1 MLRKSLFVLLALFSV
16 LVLSLPALA
25 QDSKSTNVAEGLS
38 FPRGIAFDADGN
50 LYVAESGLGG
60 EQKLL
65 VTDDVTITG
74 GLTGQITKIAPD
86 GTTSTVVG
94 GLPSLFNPNESAAV
108 GVYRAVPTADS
119 LWLAFTDDTS
129 LTLFSDSIVEIDLA
143 TSAVKHYIDLSA
155 YEIAN
160 NPDGT
165 DEILSNPADIAIG
178 PDGTLYIVDAGANTL
193 YTWTE
198 AGGLNVVHAWKDDPV
213 PTSIVFA
220 KDKSYYVSFL
230 GTGLVPGAG
239 HIEHWAA
246 DGSKIIET
254 FANLTT
260 PTDLLLTDA
269 GDLYAVQI
277 IVVGDQG
284 PQPNSGSVVKVTAD
298 GATPIIEGLNSPFGI
313 AQDADGNLY
322 VSLGAAFTEP
332 GKGSIIKIPKPA

>member
-1 MLRKSLFVLLALFSV
+1 LF
-16 LVLSLPALA
+16 LVLFMAAPALA
-25 QDSKSTNVAEGLS
+25 QDSTSTTVTEGLA

-74 GLTGQITKIAPD
+74 GLTGKITKIAPD

-94 GLPSLFNPNESAAV
+94 GLPSLFNPNEGAAV
-108 GVYRAVPTADS
+108 GVYRAVPTGDS
-119 LWLAFTDDTS
+119 LWLAFTDDNS
-129 LTLFSDSIVEIDLA
+129 LTLFSDAIVEIDIA

-165 DEILSNPADIAIG
+165 DEILSNPSDIAIS

-193 YTWTE
+193 FTWTE
-198 AGGLNVVHAWKDDPV
+198 ADGLKVVHSWTDDPV

-220 KDKSYYVSFL
+220 KDNSYYVSFL

-239 HIEHWAA
+239 HIEHWSA
-246 DGSKIIET
+246 DGSKVIET
-254 FANLTT
+254 FTGLTT

-277 IVVGDQG
+277 IVLSDQG

-298 GATPIIEGLNSPFGI
+298 GATPIIEGLSSPFGI
-313 AQDADGNLY
+313 AQDADGNIF
-322 VSLGAAFTEP
+322 VSVGSAFAEP
-332 GKGSIIKIPKPA
+332 GKGSVIKIPKPA